1 MSYIEREAVE
11 KFIQEGLNNPNK
23 DKAFGHDA
31 IEIMAEVHYMP
42 AADVAPVRHGRWI
55 FDHMTGEW
63 SYYSHCS
70 ECNHQE
76 FFANEDVEKRHK
88 YCLNCGARM
97 DKEDEHEAN

>member
-1 MSYIEREAVE
+1 MKEYIERAAVLSAVRRAFDDE
-11 KFIQEGLNNPNK
+11 ECDCEVMPVVFKALQEV
-23 DKAFGHDA
+23 
-31 IEIMAEVHYMP
+31 E
-42 AADVAPVRHGRWI
+42 AADVVDVRHGRWI

-76 FFANEDVEKRHK
+76 FFANEDAEKRHK

-97 DKEDEHEAN
+97 GKEADHETVQ